1 MRGLSIMAVSILLG
15 GCSTT
20 IEQHSQLILINTN
33 PPGADCGLY
42 RQGIRIATVQNTP
55 GRALIEITKYDI
67 WIVCV
72 KPGYQQATYLN
83 HLGVAGATVGNIV
96 LGDTMYDSPVNITM
110 VPNVSGQPEG
120 PTTLPPSFA
129 GSPAQPAPVQQPPR

>member
-1 MRGLSIMAVSILLG
+1 MRGLSIVTVAVLLG

-20 IEQHSQLILINTN
+20 IEQRSQLILVNTN

-42 RQGIRIATVQNTP
+42 RQGIRIATVQNAP

-67 WIVCV
+67 WIACV
-72 KPGYQQATYLN
+72 KPGYQQATYFN
-83 HLGVAGATVGNIV
+83 HLGVAGATVGNII

-120 PTTLPPSFA
+120 PTTLPASFA
-129 GSPAQPAPVQQPPR
+129 ARPAPPVQQPPR

>member
-1 MRGLSIMAVSILLG
+1 MRGLSMVTVAVLLG

-20 IEQHSQLILINTN
+20 IEQRSQLILVNTN

-42 RQGIRIATVQNTP
+42 RQGIRIATVQNAP
-55 GRALIEITKYDI
+55 GRALIEITKNDI
-67 WIVCV
+67 WIACV
-72 KPGYQQATYLN
+72 KPGYQQATYFN
-83 HLGVAGATVGNIV
+83 HLGVAGATVGNII

-120 PTTLPPSFA
+120 PTTLPASFA
-129 GSPAQPAPVQQPPR
+129 ASPAQPAPVQQPPR